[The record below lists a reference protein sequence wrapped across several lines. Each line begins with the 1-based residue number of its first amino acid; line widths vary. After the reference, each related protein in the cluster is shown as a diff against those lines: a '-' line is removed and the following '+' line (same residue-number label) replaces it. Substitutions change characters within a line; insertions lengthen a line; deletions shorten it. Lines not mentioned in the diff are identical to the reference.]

1 MTEPRSACLLLL
13 LIALA
18 ACGGG
23 GGGAAAPP
31 ANRAPMAN
39 AGADQ
44 TVDERSTVTLD
55 GSASSDS
62 DGQIARY
69 AWSQTAG
76 TTVSLSD
83 AAVAAPTFT
92 APSLSTAVDLTFRLE
107 VTDDDGA
114 TATDTVTVTVNPVVG
129 LNDPP
134 VADGGGDQTVAE
146 QSAVTLDGSASAD
159 ADGSIQTFAWT
170 QVAGPDVTLANGN
183 TATASFD
190 APAVAVVTELTFQ
203 LTVTDNEGA
212 TDTVTV
218 TVTVT
223 GSAGVVISGRV
234 TYDRVPHTV
243 GGTGLDY
250 SNTMQDPIRGV
261 TVQLIHAGDGITE
274 LAATVSDASGDYAL
288 SAPPATDVFLR
299 VRAELM
305 RSGAPS
311 WQFRVVDNTANDALY
326 VLDGSTFNSGG
337 ADQVRNL
344 NAASGW
350 GGAGYTSARA
360 AAPFSIIDTV
370 YQAVQLVLSADAT
383 VSLPP
388 LDLHWSENNVPAE
401 GSIQDGL
408 ITTTFYSGT
417 IGGGGIFILGDEN
430 NDTDEYDQHVIAHEW
445 GHYFEFQ
452 LSRSDSIGGAHGP
465 ADQLDLR
472 LAYGEGF
479 GNAFAAMVKNDSI
492 YQDSLDF
499 RQSGG
504 FSFDVEGEDAFW
516 PASVEGWFSEGSV
529 QEILYD
535 LFDGA
540 QDIPE
545 DSLALGFDDL
555 YAVLTNQQV
564 NTPALTSIFSV
575 LDALKSDL
583 PARAAEIDALAGVE
597 SIDPIQDAYGS
608 GETNAGN
615 PASADVLPI
624 YKTLT
629 VGGGAVEVCSLSDF
643 GSNGLGVSAFLR
655 VDIPAAGS
663 RTVRT
668 TPTVVPPG
676 QEAAPRIVFHQVGQL
691 TNPLLSPAATNLA
704 VGEAVIEVYERS
716 NSEGGAI
723 GRTCFDVTIQ

>member
-1 MTEPRSACLLLL
+1 VISGSLPPGLSLSS
-13 LIALA
+13 
-18 ACGGG
+18 
-23 GGGAAAPP
+23 GGAIGGTPTSAAGSPYDFTAEVTDGASATATADLRIVVSTAPP
-31 ANRAPMAN
+31 AN
-39 AGADQ
+39 
-44 TVDERSTVTLD
+44 L
-55 GSASSDS
+55 
-62 DGQIARY
+62 
-69 AWSQTAG
+69 
-76 TTVSLSD
+76 
-83 AAVAAPTFT
+83 
-92 APSLSTAVDLTFRLE
+92 
-107 VTDDDGA
+107 
-114 TATDTVTVTVNPVVG
+114 
-129 LNDPP
+129 
-134 VADGGGDQTVAE
+134 
-146 QSAVTLDGSASAD
+146 
-159 ADGSIQTFAWT
+159 
-170 QVAGPDVTLANGN
+170 
-183 TATASFD
+183 
-190 APAVAVVTELTFQ
+190 
-203 LTVTDNEGA
+203 
-212 TDTVTV
+212 
-218 TVTVT
+218 
-223 GSAGVVISGRV
+223 VISGRV

-250 SNTMQDPIRGV
+250 SNTTQDPIRGV
-261 TVQLIHAGDGITE
+261 TVQLIDAGDGITE
-274 LAATVSDASGDYAL
+274 LAATVSDANGDYAL
-288 SAPPATDVFLR
+288 PAPPATDVWLR
-299 VRAELM
+299 VRAEM
-305 RSGAPS
+305 VRSGAPA

-326 VLDGSTFNSGG
+326 VLDGGTFNTGG

-344 NAASGW
+344 NAPSGW

-360 AAPFSIIDTV
+360 AAPFSIMDTV
-370 YQAVQLVLSADAT
+370 YQAVQLVLSADPT

-408 ITTTFYSGT
+408 ITTTFYSET
-417 IGGGGIFILGDEN
+417 IGGGGIFILGDDN

-499 RQSGG
+499 QQSGG
-504 FSFDVEGEDAFW
+504 FNFDVEGEDAFW
-516 PASVEGWFSEGSV
+516 PASFEGWFSEGSV

-545 DSLALGFDDL
+545 DSLALGFDEL

-597 SIDPIQDAYGS
+597 SIDPVQDAYGT

-629 VGGGAVEVCSLSDF
+629 VGGAAVEVCSLSDF
-643 GSNGLGVSAFLR
+643 GSNGLGVSGFLR

-663 RTVRT
+663 RTVT
-668 TPTVVPPG
+668 AMPTIVPAG
-676 QEAAPRIVFHQVGQL
+676 QSAAPRIVFHQAGEVQPNGVRA
-691 TNPLLSPAATNLA
+691 SPRSVDLGTGA
-704 VGEAVIEVYERS
+704 AVIEIYEDSNRS
-716 NSEGGAI
+716 GPAI